1 MGLVRELATFFG
13 NQPSRRRGS
22 LAGHPFLGR
31 INRTRL
37 PKPESRL
44 PMSSLPR
51 YLFHDLRRCRDQA
64 HFAGDAGIGPRLR
77 KDLRVR
83 TVASIRKRCPLALAQ
98 PIRSCE
104 RSQIGGVGM
113 TSASPALGSRDGKA
127 VHFTVCGQPD
137 PARHHPKLS
146 VNGAQQSNDL
156 PFPSIP
162 SLAEIFPRFF
172 RRSQIMLAT
181 FKWFA
186 DDCYHERRIAPCS
199 DGWQLSSLPM

>member
-44 PMSSLPR
+44 PMSSLPS

-64 HFAGDAGIGPRLR
+64 HSAGDAGIGPRLR

-104 RSQIGGVGM
+104 RSQIGGAGM
-113 TSASPALGSRDGKA
+113 TSASPALCSRDGKA
-127 VHFTVCGQPD
+127 VHFAVCGQPD

-146 VNGAQQSNDL
+146 VNGAQQRTTSL
-156 PFPSIP
+156 PEYTVSGRDF
-162 SLAEIFPRFF
+162 
-172 RRSQIMLAT
+172 
-181 FKWFA
+181 
-186 DDCYHERRIAPCS
+186 
-199 DGWQLSSLPM
+199 SSLLPPVTDYAGNLQVVRARLLP